1 MKKTFVEQLWE
12 KNPEL
17 VEKQVKNICRVNEM
31 YGDEFY
37 FNKASNG
44 VLKFEVRGR
53 AVRNIYVGD
62 FAIRTTYSDADYEN
76 SPLSSQWRS
85 FMYGIYDKPYA
96 MQYIS
101 KRNQQLDKFMA
112 DYEEKYNAQTR
123 KTLDQMGFEL
133 DNGHIK

>member
-17 VEKQVKNICRVNEM
+17 VEKQVINICRIEEK
-31 YGDEFY
+31 YGDELHFVVM
-37 FNKASNG
+37 SNG

-53 AVRNIYVGD
+53 ALRNIQVGD
-62 FAIRTTYSDADYEN
+62 FSIRVTGDADYEN
-76 SPLSSQWRS
+76 SPRSSKWRS

-123 KTLDQMGFEL
+123 KILVQMGFEL
-133 DNGHIK
+133 DNGHTK